1 MKYFILILVGFFL
14 ALVGCKKNELK
25 KPTDVTIS
33 IDINRNLSSE
43 GHLSFHDGYIRLASF
58 SVEGVRQEGADVEL
72 SKEFEQGNLT
82 YFSSSSPI
90 NNLNID
96 IPQGNYTDLDIA
108 FNTFDD
114 NDETTIRVEGL
125 YTNQS
130 NQTYPIIF
138 EFASS
143 ESFSINSEADDGGFI
158 IILDKNISSSV
169 LIKLDPVYWFDIVS
183 YNLFDNASLI
193 EVNGSMTIV
202 VDENTNEDIYDL
214 VVDRLDEQTSSVFS
228 N

>member
-1 MKYFILILVGFFL
+1 MKHFLLIFSAILVL
-14 ALVGCKKNELK
+14 ASCQKKELK
-25 KPTDVTIS
+25 QPADVTVS
-33 IDINRNLSSE
+33 IDINREQSTE
-43 GHLSFHDGYIRLASF
+43 GHLSFQDGYIRLASF
-58 SVEGVRQEGADVEL
+58 SVEGTRQEGADVEL

-90 NNLNID
+90 SNLDID
-96 IPQGNYTDLDIA
+96 IPQGNYTDLDFA

-114 NDETTIRVEGL
+114 NDETTLRVEGL

-130 NQTYPIIF
+130 SQTIPIIF

-143 ESFSINSEADDGGFI
+143 EYFSINSEAEDGGSVI
-158 IILDKNISSSV
+158 TLDQNINSTV
-169 LIKLDPVYWFDIVS
+169 LIKLDPIYWFDLIS
-183 YNLFDNASLI
+183 NNMFDNATLVEI
-193 EVNGSMTIV
+193 DGVMTIL
-202 VDENTNEDIYDL
+202 VDENTNTNIYDN